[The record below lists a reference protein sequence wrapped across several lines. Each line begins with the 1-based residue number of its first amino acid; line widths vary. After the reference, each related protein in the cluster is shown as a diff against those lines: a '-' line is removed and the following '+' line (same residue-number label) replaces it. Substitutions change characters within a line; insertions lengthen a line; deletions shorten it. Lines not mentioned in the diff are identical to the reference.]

1 MYDLIILGG
10 GPAGLTAAVYS
21 IRKRLDVLLI
31 SPDLGGKT
39 GMHMHL
45 PDSLERFQVITGDE
59 VVSRFK
65 SQIEYLE
72 FARKLEHGEKVDA
85 IQGGYAV
92 TTQEGHQ
99 YEAKALIVA
108 TGARPVK
115 LNVPGESKYRFRG
128 LAYSAVSY
136 APLFIDRAAAV
147 VGEGELGL
155 KSALE
160 LAQIA
165 RQVYLILPA
174 ASLLD
179 NPMGKKLRASIEL
192 RHIPYKGWSDSVMSV
207 DGIKS
212 ALRDTVSTIMGIYRG
227 HEFYT
232 LTLLFTSIAEK
243 KATIEVEQILPPDPD
258 SLIAH
263 SSTGRPFTYLEAEM
277 ILKRALEEFLSIS
290 LYRCYVESLRSENWY
305 RLRSMEGASDTIRKY
320 IGELSSSQKYI
331 RQEEIT
337 EEMLEIL
344 GSGLFYR

>member
-21 IRKRLDVLLI
+21 IRKRLEVLVI

-45 PDSLERFQVITGDE
+45 PDNLERFQVITGDE

-72 FARKLEHGEKVDA
+72 FARKLEHGEKVEA
-85 IQGGYAV
+85 ITGGYAV
-92 TTQEGHQ
+92 TTKEGHQ

-108 TGARPVK
+108 TGATPVR

-136 APLFIDRAAAV
+136 APLFIDRTAAV

-160 LAQIA
+160 LSQIA

-179 NPMGKKLRASIEL
+179 NPMGKKLKASKSVTVLEGYSVKEVKGEGTYAKSIVVAKGKEEKDLPVDVTFVEL
-192 RHIPYKGWSDSVMSV
+192 ELIPNSELVANLVKLNKQKQIVVDSRNRTSQP
-207 DGIKS
+207 GIF
-212 ALRDTVSTIMGIYRG
+212 AAGDVTDV
-227 HEFYT
+227 H
-232 LTLLFTSIAEK
+232 AEQ
-243 KATIEVEQILPPDPD
+243 V
-258 SLIAH
+258 LICI
-263 SSTGRPFTYLEAEM
+263 G
-277 ILKRALEEFLSIS
+277 
-290 LYRCYVESLRSENWY
+290 
-305 RLRSMEGASDTIRKY
+305 EGAKASLTAY
-320 IGELSSSQKYI
+320 EYL
-331 RQEEIT
+331 
-337 EEMLEIL
+337 LAL
-344 GSGLFYR
+344 A